1 MNKEIKLKVKR
12 MLSKILEVKLS
23 ELSDDANPS
32 NISNWDSL
40 NQLKISIEIEKQIN
54 RKLTTEEILSLD
66 SVKNIISL
74 VANNYKSWHVLD
86 QFGK

>member
-1 MNKEIKLKVKR
+1 MKKEIKLKVKR
-12 MLSKILEVKLS
+12 MLSKILEVRLS

-66 SVKNIISL
+66 SVKSIISL
-74 VANNYKSWHVLD
+74 VVNNYKS
-86 QFGK
+86 